1 MAGRSLIGAEDSRM
15 HSAGLEPATCGS
27 VNRCSIQ
34 LSYECGAG
42 QNTVGHPP
50 RQADARCHRGG
61 ITPYHEGA
69 QRQPVRRGRCHH
81 FPMTNSSPIL
91 AGNVSD
97 ARLDRLLSVVSAYG
111 TVMTA
116 FSGGVDSTLVAAAAR
131 RALGREAAPAALG
144 DSASLP
150 RRELASARELAVALD
165 LELIEVEPD
174 EQNDPGYI
182 ANAGDRC
189 YHCKSHLYGVLH
201 DAARERGI
209 GTIANGTNV
218 DDLGDHRPG
227 LMAAGEARVVSPL
240 LEAGLAKDDVRDLA
254 RLLGLPNADK
264 PAAACLSS
272 RLPFGTPVTRERLE
286 QVEAAEEALQDLG
299 LTGFR
304 VRHHETV
311 ARLEVPSDQWAAVI
325 DPERRARLVEA
336 VKATGFAYVA
346 LDLEGFRSGSGNVL
360 LTVNA
365 QAPSVDSPRSG
376 A

>member
-1 MAGRSLIGAEDSRM
+1 M

-42 QNTVGHPP
+42 RITLRSPAGKRARASGRGAVRYDASGPVLP
-50 RQADARCHRGG
+50 LRCLLPFMTSPTPISLAD
-61 ITPYHEGA
+61 P
-69 QRQPVRRGRCHH
+69 
-81 FPMTNSSPIL
+81 
-91 AGNVSD
+91 VSD
-97 ARLDRLLSVVSAYG
+97 ARLDRLFGVVRAYG
-111 TVMTA
+111 AVMTA

-131 RALGREAAPAALG
+131 RVLGRAAAPAALG

-150 RRELASARELAVALD
+150 RRELAAARSLAGALD
-165 LELIEVEPD
+165 LELIEVAPA
-174 EQNDPGYI
+174 EQHDPGYI

-201 DAARERGI
+201 DAARARGI
-209 GTIANGTNV
+209 STIANGTNV

-227 LMAAGEARVVSPL
+227 LVAAGEARVVSPL
-240 LEAGLAKDDVRDLA
+240 LEAGLDKADVRDLA

-299 LTGFR
+299 LAGFR
-304 VRHHETV
+304 VRHHESV
-311 ARLEVPSDQWAAVI
+311 ARLEIPEDQWAAVL
-325 DPERRARLVEA
+325 DPDRRTGLVAA
-336 VKATGFAYVA
+336 VKAAGFTYVS

-365 QAPSVDSPRSG
+365 RPAG
-376 A
+376 H